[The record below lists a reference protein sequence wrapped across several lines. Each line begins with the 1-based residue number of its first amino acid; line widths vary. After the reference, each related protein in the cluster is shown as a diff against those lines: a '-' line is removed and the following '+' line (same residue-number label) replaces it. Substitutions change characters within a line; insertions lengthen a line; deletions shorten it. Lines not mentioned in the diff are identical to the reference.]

1 MAQTKRIITTCN
13 TVQGSKKRR
22 EYLTETNANTMT
34 ACKVHTEH
42 LQLEI
47 KPEYLDSKYCT
58 TMQPQSSYTKTN
70 AWGTHSNISRNWI
83 KSLWGKIQL
92 STMPLFPKTNTH
104 CSSMPLEQWVFVF
117 EDIAGFWKNG
127 FLVQRGMLWTTGGLQ
142 NNRLYPLPGLSVHL
156 KIECPP
162 ASMAFAPY
170 SVRSSK

>member
-1 MAQTKRIITTCN
+1 M
-13 TVQGSKKRR
+13 QGSKKRR
-22 EYLTETNANTMT
+22 EYLTETNAITMT

-47 KPEYLDSKYCT
+47 KPEYLDSEYCT
-58 TMQPQSSYTKTN
+58 TRQPQSSYTKRN
-70 AWGTHSNISRNWI
+70 AGGIHSNISRNWI

-92 STMPLFPKTNTH
+92 SSMPLFPKTNTH
-104 CSSMPLEQWVFVF
+104 CSSIPLEQWVFVF

-156 KIECPP
+156 KIECPL

-170 SVRSSK
+170 SARSSK